1 MKIHCL
7 LAVDTSSIDAPLSDV
22 AQRHHV
28 VEAVSFIIEEHCG
41 ISEVTCLYQV
51 HVHGN
56 AAVLE

>member
-22 AQRHHV
+22 AQRQHV
-28 VEAVSFIIEEHCG
+28 MEAVPFIIEEHCG
-41 ISEVTCLYQV
+41 ISKVTCLYQV
-51 HVHGN
+51 RVHGD